1 MKTSIKTILLL
12 IALIAIG
19 YALKLQFKTSQK
31 SPLTVH
37 LVIPLEH
44 QSLQDIVAGFKEAL
58 SSHLQKKVSYK
69 VHNAQ
74 GDVNLQRSILQ
85 KLAQEETDLIV
96 PVGTNTTQ
104 LTLKLIKNKPI
115 LSLAAMYKEEDRAG
129 HQVTGVLDEI
139 ELDKFVS
146 FLQQLHPIH
155 SQIVLIHSTD
165 DRRMKDA
172 LKIEQ
177 LLKTRKLLV
186 KRLLIHTLNDLYT
199 ISHALPKNTYSVVIL
214 KDHLVVSGITALTKI
229 CDKKK
234 IMLVTSDE
242 GTVKSGASL
251 GFGLTERDIG
261 KEGGK
266 IAAQIL
272 NSTAIQTIPI
282 KHLSDLKVF
291 ANPKFLEKNK
301 SLQPTLEKICH
312 QYHYQL
318 VTTQAEASK

>member
-1 MKTSIKTILLL
+1 
-12 IALIAIG
+12 
-19 YALKLQFKTSQK
+19 
-31 SPLTVH
+31 
-37 LVIPLEH
+37 
-44 QSLQDIVAGFKEAL
+44 
-58 SSHLQKKVSYK
+58 
-69 VHNAQ
+69 
-74 GDVNLQRSILQ
+74 
-85 KLAQEETDLIV
+85 
-96 PVGTNTTQ
+96 
-104 LTLKLIKNKPI
+104 
-115 LSLAAMYKEEDRAG
+115 
-129 HQVTGVLDEI
+129 
-139 ELDKFVS
+139 
-146 FLQQLHPIH
+146 
-155 SQIVLIHSTD
+155 
-165 DRRMKDA
+165 
-172 LKIEQ
+172 
-177 LLKTRKLLV
+177 
-186 KRLLIHTLNDLYT
+186 
-199 ISHALPKNTYSVVIL
+199 VIL